1 MTDLLRSNINL
12 KSTLTYEEATAYY
25 EKADTS
31 EKLFINA
38 WLRFKLYSPSYQR
51 IHEVILWSL
60 QYIPGEI
67 YPNASAVY
75 EKLINKFFYPYKD
88 KNFTLADCHY
98 EDKCA
103 EDIIETVR
111 EIKSLNTIYS
121 IKEFNPGF
129 ATQRVDLR
137 LGQLLRSFAGFLMDY
152 RKLDEVVG
160 GWFYIFFLPYLTLTS
175 CPQMAWLVLY
185 LSYNF
190 FLLPY
195 ATAC

>member
-1 MTDLLRSNINL
+1 MTDLLRNNINL
-12 KSTLTYEEATAYY
+12 KSTLTYEEALAYY

-51 IHEVILWSL
+51 IHEVLLWSL

-88 KNFTLADCHY
+88 KNYTLADCHH

-111 EIKSLNTIYS
+111 DIKSLNTIYS
-121 IKEFNPGF
+121 IKEFNPEF
-129 ATQRVDLR
+129 ATKRVDLR

-160 GWFYIFFLPYLTLTS
+160 GWFYIFFSHTS
-175 CPQMAWLVLY
+175 L
-185 LSYNF
+185 
-190 FLLPY
+190 
-195 ATAC
+195 